1 MRTQQILTQRGVET
15 AKPKAGRY
23 GKPDGTIPGLRLLVF
38 PGGEKSYALFTRVNG
53 RQINFK
59 IGSAAVLSL
68 ANARKEAR
76 RKLEEI
82 SSGVD
87 PREVKREAET
97 AESETVQVV
106 AERFVERYAKVKNK
120 SWKQIEQRIKYEIL
134 PRWGKRPIAS
144 ITQRD
149 VIELLDSIVDRGS
162 PVLANRVLAIVRK
175 LFNWC
180 CERGTL
186 QTSPCDR
193 VKAPAPES
201 KRDRV
206 LTDAE
211 LALIWN
217 GAGSLGY
224 PFGPFTQLLIL
235 IGQRREEVAGM
246 RWSELDSDMTM
257 WTLPAARA
265 KNNVQHQVPIVPW
278 VRAILG
284 SLPRIEG
291 SDYILTTTGR
301 NSISGYS
308 KAKAALDKAAT
319 ALNGH
324 TPIPPWVVHDVRR
337 TVATR
342 MAKLGV
348 ALPTVEKL
356 LNHTSGSFAGVAGIY
371 QRHDF
376 ADEKRR
382 ALEVWGRHV
391 LALTRAPQPSNV
403 TEIEIRA

>member
-1 MRTQQILTQRGVET
+1 M
-15 AKPKAGRY
+15 
-23 GKPDGTIPGLRLLVF
+23 
-38 PGGEKSYALFTRVNG
+38 
-53 RQINFK
+53 
-59 IGSAAVLSL
+59 
-68 ANARKEAR
+68 
-76 RKLEEI
+76 
-82 SSGVD
+82 
-87 PREVKREAET
+87 
-97 AESETVQVV
+97 
-106 AERFVERYAKVKNK
+106 
-120 SWKQIEQRIKYEIL
+120 

-149 VIELLDSIVDRGS
+149 VIELLDLIVDRGP

-193 VKAPAPES
+193 VKAPAPEL

-348 ALPTVEKL
+348 ALPTVEEVPQSHLRKFRRCRRDLSTARFRRTRSGRRWRSGGAMCSRSPGL
-356 LNHTSGSFAGVAGIY
+356 LNPATSPRLRYRRRSGVDRNPPGPRPSSLLGSFDDLWPHLCAGSILA
-371 QRHDF
+371 RH
-376 ADEKRR
+376 KGLTLG
-382 ALEVWGRHV
+382 LEANW
-391 LALTRAPQPSNV
+391 
-403 TEIEIRA
+403 